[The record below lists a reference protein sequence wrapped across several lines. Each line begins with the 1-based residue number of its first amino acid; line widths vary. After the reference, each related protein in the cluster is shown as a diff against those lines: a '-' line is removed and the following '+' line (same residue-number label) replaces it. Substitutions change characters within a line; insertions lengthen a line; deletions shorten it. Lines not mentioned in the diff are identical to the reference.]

1 MAKENNL
8 MFDYPVQED
17 RDKTFE
23 QWLATFMKDGQ
34 ARPNRFEAVIHF
46 PPTIA
51 ENLKSQL
58 PRDFTFRINSVSFPG
73 KNLRTTTNENAY
85 GPSYEIAQGLTYG
98 EEIAIEFYLRNNH
111 EERWVFNSWQ
121 DYIVSPTT
129 YNVEYYNNYVGSIDV
144 YQLDEQNHRTAG
156 IKIKNAFPKTL
167 NAMEVSNETAS
178 ALLKHTV
185 GFSFK
190 EWIPLQA
197 QGNPSDGKA
206 TWVEYPEYKETV
218 VARRNAPPLGFDPR
232 TPNSTRFP
240 NTSRPVGAAF
250 NDKFPGREKGI
261 FEDAGKAF
269 NDVLAARDKVVFAQ
283 QKVLAF
289 RNFFKGIT
297 KNPLSNLGIGR
308 GLRF

>member
-1 MAKENNL
+1 M
-8 MFDYPVQED
+8 V
-17 RDKTFE
+17 
-23 QWLATFMKDGQ
+23 
-34 ARPNRFEAVIHF
+34 
-46 PPTIA
+46 
-51 ENLKSQL
+51 SQL

-73 KNLRTTTNENAY
+73 KNIRTTTDENIY
-85 GPSYEIAQGLTYG
+85 GPSYEVAQGLTYG
-98 EEIAIEFYLRNNH
+98 EEISIEFYLRNTH

-121 DYIVSPTT
+121 DYIVAPDS
-129 YNVEYYNNYVGSIDV
+129 YNVEYYRNYVADIEV
-144 YQLDEQNHRTAG
+144 YQLDEQNNRTAG
-156 IKIKNAFPKTL
+156 IKIKNCFPKTL
-167 NAMEVSNETAS
+167 NAIEMSNETAS

-197 QGNPSDGKA
+197 QGDIASGKA
-206 TWVEYPEYKETV
+206 TWVEYPEYKEKV
-218 VARRNAPPLGFDPR
+218 VTRRGAPSLGFGVG

-297 KNPLSNLGIGR
+297 KNPISNLGIGR